1 MRAMR
6 ILGGV
11 AAAALFSMAFAEPAS
26 IVGKAF
32 TPPEAS
38 VFEDRSV
45 PSTYRYDQQIWNF
58 GFGLS
63 GVGEMIGLHRF
74 DAAGGSDVITSI
86 SAAWRETAD
95 GTTARVFVWQDNG
108 SGNPEDATLLTEQ
121 NVIVANTNTG
131 ILNVYTLT
139 TPVSV
144 TGSFF
149 VGFAFPAQPGTF
161 PLAYI
166 LNPSPAYVNGRT
178 FFGGTTT
185 PPINPSNLGSLTA
198 KAREATFR
206 GYPGYL
212 PLRASGWGSSFTYQ
226 GRLASNGTNYSGPAD
241 LIIRMY
247 NAESGGNT
255 VGPALAMKSVTVNA
269 GVFTVQVPAEA
280 SMFPD
285 AEDRFIDI
293 QVRTPGET
301 DYTTL
306 TPRQRI
312 RQVPMAM
319 HATLASRA
327 SSADTVPWA
336 GVTGVPASVTPWLP
350 AAGGIAYNGG
360 NVGIGTSNPIAPL
373 HIRGGPLYNNALIE
387 TDSTLGTWLNLINTT
402 GTGRTWALINTGTD
416 NTEGAGAFLIRDN
429 NVGAVRATFLPNGNV
444 GLGTI
449 VPNAKLDVRG
459 DIRLG
464 ANGEYTAIGAS
475 AENLSIIRGTVN
487 SNGTVRLGSG
497 YTVTRLA
504 LGIYRVSWGT
514 APGFAAAPTPVA
526 TAYIAASPIVVFSSS
541 ALFNPD
547 RSGWVEFRT
556 VALSGVLTDSAFSFT
571 LAGPR

>member
-6 ILGGV
+6 TLGGV
-11 AAAALFSMAFAEPAS
+11 AAAALFSLAFAEPAS
-26 IVGKAF
+26 IVGKAL
-32 TPPEAS
+32 TPPEGSA
-38 VFEDRSV
+38 FEDRSV
-45 PSTYRYDQQIWNF
+45 PSTYRYDQQAVNF
-58 GFGLS
+58 GFGLA
-63 GVGEMIGLHRF
+63 GAGEMIGLHRF

-86 SAAWRETAD
+86 SAAWQYTAD
-95 GTTARVFVWQDNG
+95 GATARVFVWQDNG
-108 SGNPEDATLLTEQ
+108 SGKPEQATLLTEQ

-131 ILNVYTLT
+131 TLNVYPLT

-149 VGFAFPAQPGTF
+149 VGVAVATQPGNF

-166 LNPSPAYVNGRT
+166 VNPNPAYVSGRT
-178 FFGGTTT
+178 FFGGTST
-185 PPINPSNLGSLTA
+185 PPIDASNLFALTA
-198 KAREATFR
+198 KVLEAPAR

-241 LIIRMY
+241 LIIRIY
-247 NAESGGNT
+247 NAESGGDS

-319 HATLASRA
+319 RATMASRA

-360 NVGIGTSNPIAPL
+360 NVGIGTTTPIAPL
-373 HIRGGPLYNNALIE
+373 HIRGGPLYNSALIE

-464 ANGEYTAIGAS
+464 ASGEYQAIGAS
-475 AENLSIIRGTVN
+475 TENLSIIRGTVN

-504 LGIYRVSWGT
+504 LGIYRVSWSST
-514 APGFAAAPTPVA
+514 PGFAAAPTPVA
-526 TAYIAASPIVVFSSS
+526 TAYLAASPIVVFNS
-541 ALFNPD
+541 AALINPD
-547 RSGWVEFRT
+547 RSGWVEFRA
-556 VALSGVLTDSAFSFT
+556 VALSGLLTDSAFSFT